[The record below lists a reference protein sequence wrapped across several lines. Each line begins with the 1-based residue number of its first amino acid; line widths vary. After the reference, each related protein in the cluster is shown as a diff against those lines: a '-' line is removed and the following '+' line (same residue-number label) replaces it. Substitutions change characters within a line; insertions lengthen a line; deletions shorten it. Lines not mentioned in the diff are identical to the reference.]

1 MQSTK
6 PEAKRRTV
14 KYLFDTDV
22 ISALMKGT
30 ASAAITGRIQAA
42 SGDRQAISAIT
53 VYEIYYG
60 AYRSRDPAH
69 FISLFETRVLPT
81 IDVIG
86 FDDNAAR
93 IAGRVRAERDHR
105 GTPIATADLQIA
117 ATALASGS
125 ILVTSNTRHFEGI
138 PGLDIENW
146 MAP

>member
-1 MQSTK
+1 M
-6 PEAKRRTV
+6 
-14 KYLFDTDV
+14 KYLFDTDI

-30 ASAAITGRIQAA
+30 AAAAITRRLLSA
-42 SGDRQAISAIT
+42 SGNRQAISTIT

-60 AYRSRDPAH
+60 AHRSRDPRL
-69 FISLFETRVLPT
+69 FIDLFESRVLPS

-93 IAGRVRAERDHR
+93 IAGRVRAERERR
-105 GTPIATADLQIA
+105 GIPIATADLQIA

-125 ILVTSNTRHFEGI
+125 ILVTGNTRHFDGI

>member
-1 MQSTK
+1 M
-6 PEAKRRTV
+6 

-22 ISALMKGT
+22 IAALMKGT
-30 ASAAITGRIQAA
+30 ATAAITRRLLSA

-60 AYRSRDPAH
+60 AHRSRDPRH
-69 FISLFETRVLPT
+69 FIELFESRVLPS

-93 IAGRVRAERDHR
+93 IAGRVRTERERH

>member
-1 MQSTK
+1 M
-6 PEAKRRTV
+6 

-22 ISALMKGT
+22 IAALMKGT
-30 ASAAITGRIQAA
+30 ATAAITRRLLSA

-53 VYEIYYG
+53 VYEIYCG
-60 AYRSRDPAH
+60 AHRSRDPRH
-69 FISLFETRVLPT
+69 FIELFESRVLPS

-93 IAGRVRAERDHR
+93 IAGRVRAERERH

-125 ILVTSNTRHFEGI
+125 ILVTGNTRHFEGI
-138 PGLDIENW
+138 PGLDTENW